1 VCDLNL
7 RFVGKRRQ
15 DHESQ
20 GYCDKSE
27 VNGAKVLNEIL
38 RPMGGG
44 WWSCKRKTYRNDSEV
59 QQEFGQDDGGRVLSN
74 LSRTVPTEVIVLSS
88 SAW

>member
-1 VCDLNL
+1 MCDLNL

-38 RPMGGG
+38 RPIGTGGDDRVDG
-44 WWSCKRKTYRNDSEV
+44 KPIGTIPKYNRNLVKTTVAVSFQIYRA
-59 QQEFGQDDGGRVLSN
+59 QFQR
-74 LSRTVPTEVIVLSS
+74 R
-88 SAW
+88 